1 MAIMRKFL
9 AGIMMCFAA
18 MSTQAGSASHPVT
31 SEPTTVIPIKMAQ
44 RVLYF
49 SESRYAITADGQL
62 LVCRQPNKSDWAD
75 QSCRNQDNMNA
86 WEYAMGI
93 RIPGYTISGWEIRI
107 SGSSTRHLILYYTAV

>member
-1 MAIMRKFL
+1 MRKFL
-9 AGIMMCFAA
+9 AGFMMCFAA
-18 MSTQAGSASHPVT
+18 LTAHAGSASHPV
-31 SEPTTVIPIKMAQ
+31 SNEPTTVIPIKMAQ

-62 LVCRQPNKSDWAD
+62 LVCRHPNKADWTN
-75 QSCRNQDNMNA
+75 QSCRDQNDSNA

-107 SGSSTRHLILYYTAV
+107 SGSSNRHLILYYTSVQ